1 MGVEVTVI
9 VGVTLGVLVGVFVGD
24 GVGVNGPYCPPY
36 TTNSQL
42 ALLFGGNCPDAILTN
57 AMYKILSY
65 TTKSPW
71 LYVVPIFQL
80 PEKLTFIFF

>member
-9 VGVTLGVLVGVFVGD
+9 VGVTLGVFVGVFVGD

-42 ALLFGGNCPDAILTN
+42 ALLFGGN
-57 AMYKILSY
+57 
-65 TTKSPW
+65 
-71 LYVVPIFQL
+71 
-80 PEKLTFIFF
+80 